1 MDRNLENLIK
11 AILGKK
17 RFELLKF
24 LCENCDQNGFL
35 LIKISEIEEKLNLS
49 KPTIIATF
57 KFLEEKK
64 LFKKLK
70 NGFYQIKFGEKNE
83 T

>member
-1 MDRNLENLIK
+1 MKFEKLIQEILE
-11 AILGKK
+11 KK

-24 LCENCDQNGFL
+24 LCENADKNGFIM
-35 LIKISEIEEKLNLS
+35 IKISELEEKLNQS

-64 LFKKLK
+64 LFKRLK
-70 NGFYQIKFGEKNE
+70 NGFYQLKI
-83 T
+83 

>member
-1 MDRNLENLIK
+1 MKFEKLIQE
-11 AILGKK
+11 IFGKK

-24 LCENCDQNGFL
+24 LCENADENGFIM
-35 LIKISEIEEKLNLS
+35 IKISELEEKLNQS

-70 NGFYQIKFGEKNE
+70 NGFYQLCIPCD
-83 T
+83 